1 MSSMNNNIRP
11 STPDVSRT
19 NVYSIVSIIFA
30 LPLPILIT
38 ILWMTIAEIKGQ
50 ANVVS
55 SQTMNAIVLY
65 AVQFFII
72 PLSSAGSISV
82 ALRVIVVSLKY
93 NDSLVIARRLAIA
106 SLTVTVIGCILLALF
121 LRSN

>member
-19 NVYSIVSIIFA
+19 NVYSIVSIILA

-72 PLSSAGSISV
+72 PLSSAGSIIV

-106 SLTVTVIGCILLALF
+106 SLTVTVMGCVLLALF
-121 LRSN
+121 LQSN

>member
-65 AVQFFII
+65 VVQFFII
-72 PLSSAGSISV
+72 PLSSAGSIIV

-106 SLTVTVIGCILLALF
+106 SLTVTVIGCVLLALF
-121 LRSN
+121 LQSN